1 MFKSFASLRETNGLK
16 AWRLKT
22 NHITHFT
29 FNLPLRLCEKQLVFQ
44 LRGLKTNNPYS
55 NNLRFSAW
63 NKWFA
68 SFARLKTN
76 HIAHFTINL
85 PLHLWEKQL
94 VYQLRALN
102 NKPYHTIHIQSIS
115 ASPRFQSAEA
125 GETYSCLCTRFLII
139 PPLVSRI
146 LLMTINADLSIFSI
160 SALSLLTSKRVITV

>member
-1 MFKSFASLRETNGLK
+1 MGNFSNIFKVVSRGGAEFKGVRHDLLGL
-16 AWRLKT
+16 
-22 NHITHFT
+22 N
-29 FNLPLRLCEKQLVFQ
+29 
-44 LRGLKTNNPYS
+44 
-55 NNLRFSAW
+55 
-63 NKWFA
+63 
-68 SFARLKTN
+68 
-76 HIAHFTINL
+76 INL
-85 PLHLWEKQL
+85 FHTEFKFIGFPAPRAQNKQPIFKQSPLLRVKQL

-160 SALSLLTSKRVITV
+160 SAFSLLTSKRVITV